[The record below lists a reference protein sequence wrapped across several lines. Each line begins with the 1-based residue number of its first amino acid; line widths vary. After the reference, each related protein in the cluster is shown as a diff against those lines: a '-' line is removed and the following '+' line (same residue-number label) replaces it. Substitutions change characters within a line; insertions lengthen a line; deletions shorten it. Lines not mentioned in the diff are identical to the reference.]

1 MCSDLPIEIIPK
13 AAQCKPLFGLLHGIL
28 RFELCRDL
36 KRAKVAH
43 DTQCETLHNRETKIN
58 KNCVHM
64 LHGCH
69 FILAQTGHGGSNAKA
84 RAVKKHACY
93 SRGSQNTCRGNPT
106 QTAAINAQ
114 LQSSTLTVS
123 TYCTHF
129 VAKSRIGRPQ
139 QQLGPGARLC
149 AQPAGPVQGLTLTSE
164 LPTCQG
170 MPGDVTDPFKRQD
183 CGNPPFLG
191 ICHQTSSIF
200 QASALNA
207 FCSSWCNHK
216 CSPKPTLSLL
226 TLMRSAMQIP
236 FKPAHHSSS
245 S

>member
-1 MCSDLPIEIIPK
+1 
-13 AAQCKPLFGLLHGIL
+13 
-28 RFELCRDL
+28 
-36 KRAKVAH
+36 
-43 DTQCETLHNRETKIN
+43 
-58 KNCVHM
+58 M

-170 MPGDVTDPFKRQD
+170 MPGDVTDPFKRQAAATSLFGHLPPD
-183 CGNPPFLG
+183 FLHFPGFRPQRLLLFLVQSQMQPKANPFTSYSDEVGHANPL
-191 ICHQTSSIF
+191 QTSS
-200 QASALNA
+200 S
-207 FCSSWCNHK
+207 
-216 CSPKPTLSLL
+216 
-226 TLMRSAMQIP
+226 
-236 FKPAHHSSS
+236 
-245 S
+245 